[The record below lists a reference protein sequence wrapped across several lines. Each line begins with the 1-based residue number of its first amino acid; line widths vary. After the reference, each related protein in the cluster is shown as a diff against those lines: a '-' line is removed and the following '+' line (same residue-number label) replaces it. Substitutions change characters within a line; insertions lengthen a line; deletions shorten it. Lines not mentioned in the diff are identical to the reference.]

1 MLLYIPTAT
10 NIHLSDNMRSM
21 IPVTD
26 SFEFDYAGSE
36 LVYGRGCVET
46 LEKHLSERGLSRGLV
61 VCGTNVGA
69 NEDVMRPVKRG
80 LGDRLVGV
88 FDETTPAKSAETV
101 YDGIEMMLERNPDFL
116 VGVGGGSS
124 LDTARQMSAFAADGR
139 PLSEF
144 RSAAREGHIL
154 SVEPEGT
161 TTSVIVVPTTFA
173 GADISAGGSIEFL
186 PAAESPTGQPIRISG
201 SVLPEVVAYDPNLFE
216 TTPMSSLAG
225 SAMNGFNKGLE
236 TIYARNATPISDAT
250 AIHGLRLLREGFPNL
265 TDSPDAFDRAVV
277 GIILVQLERQIT
289 VIHAF
294 GHGFAR
300 RYPVQQGVIH
310 AILVPHVL
318 RYIFENVD
326 GQRELIAEGLDI
338 DTSDSGIEVAERIVN
353 AVITVRDSFDL
364 PTRLR
369 DVEPVNEEDIPAIAE
384 FILTDDA
391 IERAPAGLDPSVDE
405 IENVLRNAW

>member
-1 MLLYIPTAT
+1 MWA
-10 NIHLSDNMRSM
+10 M
-21 IPVTD
+21 IPITN
-26 SFEFDYAGSE
+26 SFEF
-36 LVYGRGCVET
+36 VYVGCQIVFGRGCVET
-46 LEKHLSERGLSRGLV
+46 LEKHLAERGLTRGLV

-69 NEDVMRPVKRG
+69 NEDVMGPVKRG
-80 LGDRLVGV
+80 LGDRLVNI

-101 YDGIEMMLERNPDFL
+101 YDGIEMMHELDPDFIL
-116 VGVGGGSS
+116 GIGGGSS

-144 RSAAREGHIL
+144 RSAAREGNIL
-154 SVEPEGT
+154 SVDTENTP
-161 TTSVIVVPTTFA
+161 TSVITVPTTFA
-173 GADISAGGSIEFL
+173 GADLSAGGSIEFL
-186 PAAESPTGQPIRISG
+186 PAEESPTGQPIRISG
-201 SVLPEVVAYDPNLFE
+201 SVMPEITVYDPNLFE

-236 TIYARNATPISDAT
+236 TIYARDATPISDAT
-250 AIHGLRLLREGFPNL
+250 AVHGLRLLREGFPNL

-277 GIILVQLERQIT
+277 GVLLVQLKRQLT

-318 RYIFENVD
+318 RYIFHKLD
-326 GQRELIAEGLDI
+326 GQRALIAEALDI
-338 DTSDSGIEVAERIVN
+338 DTSGSETDVANEIIEAI
-353 AVITVRDSFDL
+353 ISVRDIFDL
-364 PTRLR
+364 PTRIR
-369 DVEPVNEEDIPAIAE
+369 DVESVNEEDIPAIAE

-391 IERAPAGLDPSVDE
+391 IDRAPAALDPSTEE
-405 IENVLRNAW
+405 IEEVLRNAW